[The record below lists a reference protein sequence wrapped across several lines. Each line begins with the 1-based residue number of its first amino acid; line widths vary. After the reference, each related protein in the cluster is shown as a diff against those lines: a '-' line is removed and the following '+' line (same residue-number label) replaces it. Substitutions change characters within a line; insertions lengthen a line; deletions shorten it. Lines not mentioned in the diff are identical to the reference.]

1 MRNKRKALDAGI
13 QAQKAETAAPGSA
26 EVRLATRRRFPS
38 DARVGAFSFPLF
50 SNAADLASNLAV
62 AHALNPLHSPSQR
75 AASKSIEVQREEE
88 VCGNV
93 EDQKR
98 ALARAIDALKENSK
112 SHVETVVNAAKAL
125 HAMRPFILDGRH
137 AKLEDVT
144 LLETY
149 SKEAVEILRKAVK
162 SKKLTSTEAN

>member
-1 MRNKRKALDAGI
+1 MDVPAGGKRTMRNKRKALDAGI

-75 AASKSIEVQREEE
+75 AASKSIEV
-88 VCGNV
+88 
-93 EDQKR
+93 
-98 ALARAIDALKENSK
+98 
-112 SHVETVVNAAKAL
+112 
-125 HAMRPFILDGRH
+125 
-137 AKLEDVT
+137 
-144 LLETY
+144 
-149 SKEAVEILRKAVK
+149 
-162 SKKLTSTEAN
+162 